1 LVNIYDNFLSIFNF
15 GVQKRLY
22 FGSKQIVKLFNL
34 ESYFAG
40 YTEDRIVNALLLLC
54 SLKEKNNALENLL
67 TKNRTDLVED
77 VNIIRETIVKS
88 EKRIQELSPRLVD
101 LHMYRRF
108 NKIPPKTQNLLMQYS
123 LLIERIEGD
132 ALGKNR
138 QFMHKEKIKI
148 FENIK
153 SYFPVLAVT
162 NLSINHICPLSKNII
177 DLLIIDESSQ
187 ADIPSAIPLIYRA
200 KKVLIL
206 GDDKQLPF
214 VSSISS
220 IDVQK
225 LEQKYNF
232 EIPKDLKFSYSKSL
246 FDLFSQFINKNTNH
260 VWLKDCYRSKK
271 EIVAFSKK
279 EYYNDCLNIV
289 TDYSS
294 LKSIKGTTQQTVA

>member
-1 LVNIYDNFLSIFNF
+1 
-15 GVQKRLY
+15 
-22 FGSKQIVKLFNL
+22 
-34 ESYFAG
+34 
-40 YTEDRIVNALLLLC
+40 
-54 SLKEKNNALENLL
+54 LKGKNNALENLL
-67 TKNRTDLVED
+67 IKNQTNLVED

-88 EKRIQELSPRLVD
+88 EKRILELSPKLVD

-108 NKIPPKTQNLLMQYS
+108 NKIPPETQNLLMQYS
-123 LLIERIEGD
+123 LLIKRIED
-132 ALGKNR
+132 DVLGRDR
-138 QFMHKEKIKI
+138 QSMHKEKIKI

-260 VWLKDCYRSKK
+260 V
-271 EIVAFSKK
+271 
-279 EYYNDCLNIV
+279 
-289 TDYSS
+289 
-294 LKSIKGTTQQTVA
+294 